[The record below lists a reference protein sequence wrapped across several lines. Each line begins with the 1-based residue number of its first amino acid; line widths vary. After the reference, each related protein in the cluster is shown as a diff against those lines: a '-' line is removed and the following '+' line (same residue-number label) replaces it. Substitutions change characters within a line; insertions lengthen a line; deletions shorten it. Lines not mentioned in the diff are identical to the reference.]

1 MSMLPSVCPQIEG
14 FKIVATSIPA
24 REVGGDFFDFIEMGT
39 QKLGF
44 LIGDGTGKS
53 VSGALVMSSSRSVF
67 RMLSEEQLTVGD
79 IMIRANRR
87 IKKDIKSGMFVALLY
102 AVLDAQQR
110 CVSLCSAGQTQPIH
124 FSRRTGETRLVE
136 TVGDNFP
143 LGILDEADYQETRI
157 QLEPGDRIIFS
168 TDGIVEAMN
177 GKKEILGF
185 ERLLEMIKETKSGD
199 ADSLMKEIL
208 ERVDK
213 FAEGAPQSDDLTLIV
228 ISVE

>member
-1 MSMLPSVCPQIEG
+1 
-14 FKIVATSIPA
+14 
-24 REVGGDFFDFIEMGT
+24 
-39 QKLGF
+39 
-44 LIGDGTGKS
+44 
-53 VSGALVMSSSRSVF
+53 
-67 RMLSEEQLTVGD
+67 
-79 IMIRANRR
+79 
-87 IKKDIKSGMFVALLY
+87 
-102 AVLDAQQR
+102 
-110 CVSLCSAGQTQPIH
+110 
-124 FSRRTGETRLVE
+124 LVE

-157 QLEPGDRIIFS
+157 QLEPGDRVIFS

-213 FAEGAPQSDDLTLIV
+213 FAEGSPQSDDLTLIV